1 MTSNYETVIK
11 ALRNYRERLR
21 SSRGIRGKL
30 SQVDRLIVK
39 SRQNLSHIEDPS
51 ARRALEL
58 TLECRKSL
66 CTILYRDIFSYCDQS
81 KNIEDR
87 ILSQTDTPKSDDEDT
102 ATGNNCSIDPTNQ
115 RAFQKHFKRLGEIG
129 QTFAVP
135 SFKQWQNKCQYL
147 DMRHNREMKINAV
160 CRYDIP
166 SDISW
171 WRTTMCPYKKGN
183 ESFYNH
189 IISRH
194 GVKIAD
200 ECGLNSDADVV
211 AYLSRL
217 AASTNEAT
225 CMQFKQFDVVEQNGL
240 RVLLDKRTIVKL
252 DTETNVGILLS
263 VDNNGKASPITA
275 FIVNK
280 GYLRCR
286 VASNASNRKWE

>member
-1 MTSNYETVIK
+1 MSV
-11 ALRNYRERLR
+11 
-21 SSRGIRGKL
+21 
-30 SQVDRLIVK
+30 Q
-39 SRQNLSHIEDPS
+39 
-51 ARRALEL
+51 
-58 TLECRKSL
+58 
-66 CTILYRDIFSYCDQS
+66 
-81 KNIEDR
+81 
-87 ILSQTDTPKSDDEDT
+87 
-102 ATGNNCSIDPTNQ
+102 
-115 RAFQKHFKRLGEIG
+115 
-129 QTFAVP
+129 
-135 SFKQWQNKCQYL
+135 
-147 DMRHNREMKINAV
+147 
-160 CRYDIP
+160 
-166 SDISW
+166 
-171 WRTTMCPYKKGN
+171 KGN

-194 GVKIAD
+194 GVKIAGK
-200 ECGLNSDADVV
+200 CGLNSDTDVV